1 MLLTSQSPTNCT
13 RLSPAKFLVLAVPC
27 VPEPD
32 APIVTRSLGAVAPP
46 LPSAEAGMIAGMPIA
61 ADADAKVFRKS
72 LLFIC
77 K

>member
-1 MLLTSQSPTNCT
+1 M
-13 RLSPAKFLVLAVPC
+13 PC
-27 VPEPD
+27 VPSPMQ
-32 APIVTRSLGAVAPP
+32 PIVTRSLGAVAPP

-61 ADADAKVFRKS
+61 ADADANVFRKS